1 METRI
6 SNNKGCFG
14 GRDEENA
21 EGEISSWNKK
31 RVCKWKNKLKIF
43 EEIENIKTG
52 LDITIKFIN

>member
-31 RVCKWKNKLKIF
+31 EFASEKKLKIS

-52 LDITIKFIN
+52 SDTTIKFMN